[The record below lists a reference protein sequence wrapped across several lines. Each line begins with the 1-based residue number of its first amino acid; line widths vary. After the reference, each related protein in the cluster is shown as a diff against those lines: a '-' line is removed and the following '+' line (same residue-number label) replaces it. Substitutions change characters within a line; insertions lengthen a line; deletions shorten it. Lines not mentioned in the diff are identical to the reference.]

1 MYKIR
6 DLKKLVGIMSIL
18 LLFNVFSV
26 YVFADLLA
34 DPLIGLILSPAIEG
48 KTEYWTGEEFVVNLD
63 IDMSSATESYPDA
76 ILEIAIPDEYMQ
88 IIQASDLEI
97 QTHKEI
103 TSSEGITRI
112 EYTLR
117 QLTGGT
123 TIRLPILLKS
133 NNDIVPNGYSFLLE
147 TSLRDSEGTLIK
159 GPEQLEIV
167 LKTVAPKFHKMIK
180 AVPYETYYD
189 NKAVFGGISDPEDA
203 TILHSDL
210 SNLSSVRFAY
220 GLTLESR
227 VAYPLGVRSYEKM
240 VVKDYLPTG
249 AYFDPALNPG
259 WIYDETENTV
269 TYTAVFESPF
279 RVHTGVRK
287 ADNLY
292 LYLKF
297 PGGVLNHDYTN
308 SAEIILTPYN
318 MGDTEHEFELSDDIT
333 FRLHNI
339 PPNYKY
345 GKGAFNFKY
354 LDQLSHKQT
363 KTNPWQ
369 LSLWNDT
376 SDTDFEELVIE
387 DFDLDSRLK
396 FVSIKV
402 DNNMWRKADLFVGT
416 FNIDI
421 TEDGSN
427 WNTLAED
434 ISASDRTMFNIPEE
448 TTRIR
453 IYSTPGSYLK
463 PGGKFMFYMMT
474 GIRNPEE
481 VGYTSGDVEANKF
494 YNYMSTSASVKG
506 IAGTTIT
513 NTSSN
518 YASILPY
525 LPAIWM
531 DKSANKD
538 HALLNDEVEYV
549 LSIRARNTL
558 SPDIID
564 WQQAI
569 DLLPKGV
576 EYIPGSVRRMV
587 GGYLS
592 QDEPIIVMDY
602 EGTGRTALVW
612 EFQKPLNLSSV
623 TTDYRPFWLA
633 YSVKVTENSYEG
645 AKKNEA
651 YLTWKNNG
659 DGVPDQQQLIAAGNV
674 RPDIYDFDKDGN
686 STEDVL
692 YAFDSFTYI
701 PPKEVIA
708 QKSVKGSYNSSFI
721 PTGGKTEKGGN
732 ADYKLEV
739 YNNSLNDL
747 DSLTIIEVLPYP
759 GDRTI
764 VADSSGE
771 YYDRG
776 SEYAV
781 HLTGPVLAPAG
792 YTIYYTN
799 DLPIETANKVY
810 DYVADADWVEVPS
823 DYERVKGIKI
833 VMNPEITL
841 NAGDKAYFVLNTVAD
856 NDFTVGSGAIANNTF
871 ALSINTTDY
880 LEVLL
885 SSLEIDS
892 SATEIWGHLYIDSN
906 GNGSQDPGEA
916 DLANVDVIV
925 TDSNGN
931 KQTVTTDANGNYS
944 AEVVA
949 GEVIT
954 DIDETDQDYPTKFDQ
969 TEGTDPTLVV
979 AIEGTSTFVEND
991 GFHLGSSTGV
1001 WGHLYIDSNGNG
1013 SQDSGEADLANVD
1026 VIVTDSNGDK
1036 QTVTTD
1042 ANGNYYAEVVAGEV
1056 ITDIDETDQ
1065 DYPIN
1070 SVQTE
1075 GTDPTL
1081 VVAVKGTTTFV
1092 ENDGFYPNPAL
1103 GIIHGHLYID
1113 SNGNGSQDPGETD
1126 LANVDVIV
1134 TDSNGDKQTVTT
1146 DANGNYTAEVVAGEV
1161 ITDID
1166 ETDQDYP
1173 TNTVQTEGSDP
1184 TTITALKGERTFVEN
1199 DGFYPDSEP
1208 DDSDDT
1214 DDTDDSD
1221 DSDDSDD
1228 TDDSDDSDDSDDT
1241 DDTDDTDDI
1250 DDTDDT
1256 DDIDNIDDTDE
1267 PENSEDQEE
1276 SVEPEDSDEYFELDE
1291 PIVPG
1296 GSANPGES
1304 EQVENPKTGDRLNI
1318 SWIFTIVFLF
1328 SSILVVKARFED

>member
-587 GGYLS
+587 GGYL
-592 QDEPIIVMDY
+592 
-602 EGTGRTALVW
+602 
-612 EFQKPLNLSSV
+612 
-623 TTDYRPFWLA
+623 
-633 YSVKVTENSYEG
+633 
-645 AKKNEA
+645 
-651 YLTWKNNG
+651 
-659 DGVPDQQQLIAAGNV
+659 
-674 RPDIYDFDKDGN
+674 
-686 STEDVL
+686 
-692 YAFDSFTYI
+692 
-701 PPKEVIA
+701 
-708 QKSVKGSYNSSFI
+708 
-721 PTGGKTEKGGN
+721 
-732 ADYKLEV
+732 
-739 YNNSLNDL
+739 
-747 DSLTIIEVLPYP
+747 
-759 GDRTI
+759 
-764 VADSSGE
+764 
-771 YYDRG
+771 
-776 SEYAV
+776 
-781 HLTGPVLAPAG
+781 
-792 YTIYYTN
+792 
-799 DLPIETANKVY
+799 
-810 DYVADADWVEVPS
+810 
-823 DYERVKGIKI
+823 
-833 VMNPEITL
+833 
-841 NAGDKAYFVLNTVAD
+841 
-856 NDFTVGSGAIANNTF
+856 
-871 ALSINTTDY
+871 
-880 LEVLL
+880 
-885 SSLEIDS
+885 
-892 SATEIWGHLYIDSN
+892 
-906 GNGSQDPGEA
+906 
-916 DLANVDVIV
+916 
-925 TDSNGN
+925 
-931 KQTVTTDANGNYS
+931 
-944 AEVVA
+944 
-949 GEVIT
+949 
-954 DIDETDQDYPTKFDQ
+954 
-969 TEGTDPTLVV
+969 
-979 AIEGTSTFVEND
+979 
-991 GFHLGSSTGV
+991 
-1001 WGHLYIDSNGNG
+1001 
-1013 SQDSGEADLANVD
+1013 
-1026 VIVTDSNGDK
+1026 
-1036 QTVTTD
+1036 
-1042 ANGNYYAEVVAGEV
+1042 
-1056 ITDIDETDQ
+1056 
-1065 DYPIN
+1065 
-1070 SVQTE
+1070 
-1075 GTDPTL
+1075 
-1081 VVAVKGTTTFV
+1081 
-1092 ENDGFYPNPAL
+1092 
-1103 GIIHGHLYID
+1103 
-1113 SNGNGSQDPGETD
+1113 
-1126 LANVDVIV
+1126 
-1134 TDSNGDKQTVTT
+1134 
-1146 DANGNYTAEVVAGEV
+1146 
-1161 ITDID
+1161 
-1166 ETDQDYP
+1166 
-1173 TNTVQTEGSDP
+1173 
-1184 TTITALKGERTFVEN
+1184 
-1199 DGFYPDSEP
+1199 
-1208 DDSDDT
+1208 
-1214 DDTDDSD
+1214 
-1221 DSDDSDD
+1221 
-1228 TDDSDDSDDSDDT
+1228 
-1241 DDTDDTDDI
+1241 
-1250 DDTDDT
+1250 
-1256 DDIDNIDDTDE
+1256 
-1267 PENSEDQEE
+1267 
-1276 SVEPEDSDEYFELDE
+1276 
-1291 PIVPG
+1291 
-1296 GSANPGES
+1296 
-1304 EQVENPKTGDRLNI
+1304 
-1318 SWIFTIVFLF
+1318 
-1328 SSILVVKARFED
+1328 